1 MFNYFNL
8 KDTTMNSTVPNHKPQ
23 RKQLS
28 EQLDRFERILDGLS
42 EGLNDA
48 ITDAARAGTRMAVK
62 DAVIEILTDTEL
74 RGKFR
79 EMVGAAPESGPAPA
93 TPRIGF
99 WSWLKNGFVRIG
111 QALGIVR
118 TKVTEATAS
127 GVRRISESL
136 APSISTVRIL
146 GSVKRLLVVG
156 LSAGG
161 ILAVLSYLMPH
172 IMSAT
177 HSGDTGAVAAMTVQ
191 LGVWARRTFRVFS
204 VT

>member
-1 MFNYFNL
+1 
-8 KDTTMNSTVPNHKPQ
+8 MNSTTSNHRPQ

-28 EQLDRFERILDGLS
+28 DQLDRFEQILDGLS

-62 DAVIEILTDTEL
+62 DAVIEILTDAEL
-74 RGKFR
+74 RSKFR
-79 EMVGAAPESGPAPA
+79 DMIGPVPQTVSAPA
-93 TPRIGF
+93 RNGF
-99 WSWLKNGFVRIG
+99 WSWLKSGCVRMG

-118 TKVTEATAS
+118 TKVTEAAAS
-127 GVRRISESL
+127 GVRRLSESL
-136 APSISTVRIL
+136 AAADQRAVSKIL
-146 GSVKRLLVVG
+146 GSMKRLLVVG

-172 IMSAT
+172 FLSAT
-177 HSGDTGAVAAMTVQ
+177 LSGFSGAVAAMTVQ
-191 LGVWARRTFRVFS
+191 LGFWARRTFRIFS